1 MRVAV
6 ARMKKYV
13 PLVLP
18 WFLPS
23 AMFSVVV
30 AAVHSWK
37 TDSLQF
43 ALLFVGTS
51 SFLAL
56 ITHFKLNFF
65 FCNARSVVLAL
76 VKLNQSGRL
85 TYT

>member
-1 MRVAV
+1 MRSEMRV

-23 AMFSVVV
+23 AMFSVVM
-30 AAVHSWK
+30 AAVHAWK

-43 ALLFVGTS
+43 AFLFVGTS
-51 SFLAL
+51 F
-56 ITHFKLNFF
+56 NFF
-65 FCNARSVVLAL
+65 AAVF
-76 VKLNQSGRL
+76 
-85 TYT
+85 

>member
-1 MRVAV
+1 MAM
-6 ARMKKYV
+6 MKKYV

-23 AMFSVVV
+23 FMFSVVV

-43 ALLFVGTS
+43 ALLFVGENFLR
-51 SFLAL
+51 SF
-56 ITHFKLNFF
+56 
-65 FCNARSVVLAL
+65 
-76 VKLNQSGRL
+76 
-85 TYT
+85 